1 MFLCTVHG
9 DWWTAILSQQ
19 ASLGKDVTEGLMHD
33 GVADSPRQY
42 DFNGDVELASQ
53 MDPGLLKSK
62 YADDIDFIRGLETSA
77 EGREIDTL
85 ELVKPEQGGLGFS
98 VVGLKS
104 ENRGELGI
112 FVQGIQ
118 PGGVA
123 DRYSNR

>member
-1 MFLCTVHG
+1 MEIRAQTDL
-9 DWWTAILSQQ
+9 
-19 ASLGKDVTEGLMHD
+19 GLMKSKF
-33 GVADSPRQY
+33 AD
-42 DFNGDVELASQ
+42 DVE
-53 MDPGLLKSK
+53 
-62 YADDIDFIRGLETSA
+62 FIRGLELSA

-104 ENRGELGI
+104 ENKVELGI

-123 DRYSNR
+123 DRYSRIYRCNPTFCILFLEIYKLHC

>member
-1 MFLCTVHG
+1 MLSCTVHG
-9 DWWTAILSQQ
+9 DRWTAILSPQ
-19 ASLGKDVTEGLMHD
+19 ASLGKDVTEGQMHD
-33 GVADSPRQY
+33 DVTDTPRQY

-123 DRYSNR
+123 DR

>member
-1 MFLCTVHG
+1 MQV
-9 DWWTAILSQQ
+9 
-19 ASLGKDVTEGLMHD
+19 SLGTDSIEGQPGYRRTSDASNKPYDIDMDSELTVGTGTGLM
-33 GVADSPRQY
+33 
-42 DFNGDVELASQ
+42 
-53 MDPGLLKSK
+53 KSK
-62 YADDIDFIRGLETSA
+62 FADDIEFLRGLEMAA

-104 ENRGELGI
+104 EHKVELGI

-123 DRYSNR
+123 DRYS